1 MNTIQ
6 DLCDSALQT
15 KHAPSIDNL
24 TCVTDRS
31 SNTASLAQATVIPF
45 PWLRR
50 LWERMTAF
58 YGHAWVNVHGQSAQD
73 EEGALTVAGET
84 WQKALI
90 GLEASQFA
98 DGLAACIAEG
108 GEFPPSAPRFRSMCL
123 GVPSLAAVRSH
134 FTAGT
139 TRCNTPF
146 VAKCWEFIDSWSYCQ
161 SSRAEADRMLREAY
175 EQARDFVMRGG
186 VLPEVPVALIEAQ
199 QPAAPQ
205 PASPDVAHAAL
216 EEISSMFHHP
226 ELAAREEKLMAEF
239 HISRNQAHELIES
252 GVL

>member
-6 DLCDSALQT
+6 DLCDAALQT
-15 KHAPSIDNL
+15 KPAPSIDNL
-24 TCVTDRS
+24 TCVTECS
-31 SNTASLAQATVIPF
+31 SNTACLAQATVIPF

-84 WQKALI
+84 WQKVLV

-134 FTAGT
+134 FTAGST
-139 TRCNTPF
+139 QRNTPF
-146 VAKCWEFIDSWSYCQ
+146 VAKCWEFIDPWNYCQ
-161 SSRAEADRMLREAY
+161 SSRAESDRMLREAY

-205 PASPDVAHAAL
+205 PASPEVAQAAL
-216 EEISSMFHHP
+216 KEISSIFHHP

-239 HISRNQAHELIES
+239 HLSRNQAHELIES

>member
-1 MNTIQ
+1 M
-6 DLCDSALQT
+6 
-15 KHAPSIDNL
+15 
-24 TCVTDRS
+24 TDRS

>member
-1 MNTIQ
+1 M
-6 DLCDSALQT
+6 
-15 KHAPSIDNL
+15 
-24 TCVTDRS
+24 TDRS

-84 WQKALI
+84 WQKALV

-139 TRCNTPF
+139 TQRNTPF

-239 HISRNQAHELIES
+239 H
-252 GVL
+252 

>member
-6 DLCDSALQT
+6 NLCDCLPQNDPAS
-15 KHAPSIDNL
+15 SIDPL
-24 TCVTDRS
+24 TCVTECS
-31 SNTASLAQATVIPF
+31 SNTACLAQATVIPF

-50 LWERMTAF
+50 LWERMIAL
-58 YGHAWVNVHGQSAQD
+58 YGNTWVSAHGESAQRED
-73 EEGALTVAGET
+73 GTLTVDGET
-84 WQKALI
+84 WQKVLV

-98 DGLAACIAEG
+98 DGLAACITEG

-134 FTAGT
+134 FTAGS
-139 TRCNTPF
+139 TRGNTPF
-146 VAKCWEFIDSWSYCQ
+146 VAKCWEFIDPWSYCQ

-186 VLPEVPVALIEAQ
+186 VLPAVPVTLIEAQ
-199 QPAAPQ
+199 QPAASQ
-205 PASPDVAHAAL
+205 PASPEVAHAAL

-226 ELAAREEKLMAEF
+226 ELVAREEKLMAEF
-239 HISRNQAHELIES
+239 HLSRNQAHELIES

>member
-1 MNTIQ
+1 
-6 DLCDSALQT
+6 
-15 KHAPSIDNL
+15 
-24 TCVTDRS
+24 
-31 SNTASLAQATVIPF
+31 
-45 PWLRR
+45 
-50 LWERMTAF
+50 MTAF

-84 WQKALI
+84 WQKVLV

-134 FTAGT
+134 FTAGS
-139 TRCNTPF
+139 TRGNTPF
-146 VAKCWEFIDSWSYCQ
+146 VAKCWEFIDTWSYCQ
-161 SSRAEADRMLREAY
+161 SSRAESDRMLREAY

-186 VLPEVPVALIEAQ
+186 VLPAVPVALIEAQ

-205 PASPDVAHAAL
+205 PAS
-216 EEISSMFHHP
+216 
-226 ELAAREEKLMAEF
+226 
-239 HISRNQAHELIES
+239 
-252 GVL
+252 

>member
-1 MNTIQ
+1 
-6 DLCDSALQT
+6 LQI
-15 KHAPSIDNL
+15 KPAPSIDNL

-84 WQKALI
+84 WQKALV

-139 TRCNTPF
+139 TQRNTPF

-252 GVL
+252 GVV

>member
-1 MNTIQ
+1 
-6 DLCDSALQT
+6 
-15 KHAPSIDNL
+15 
-24 TCVTDRS
+24 
-31 SNTASLAQATVIPF
+31 
-45 PWLRR
+45 
-50 LWERMTAF
+50 MTAF

-84 WQKALI
+84 WQKALV

>member
-1 MNTIQ
+1 M
-6 DLCDSALQT
+6 
-15 KHAPSIDNL
+15 
-24 TCVTDRS
+24 TDRS

-84 WQKALI
+84 WQKALV

-139 TRCNTPF
+139 TQRNTPF

-252 GVL
+252 GVV

>member
-6 DLCDSALQT
+6 DLCDSALQI
-15 KHAPSIDNL
+15 KPAPSIDNL

-84 WQKALI
+84 WQKALV

-139 TRCNTPF
+139 TQRNTPF

-239 HISRNQAHELIES
+239 H
-252 GVL
+252 

>member
-1 MNTIQ
+1 M
-6 DLCDSALQT
+6 QT
-15 KHAPSIDNL
+15 KPAPSIDNL

-31 SNTASLAQATVIPF
+31 SNAASLAQATVIPF

-73 EEGALTVAGET
+73 EEGTLTVAGET
-84 WQKALI
+84 WQKVLV

-139 TRCNTPF
+139 TQRNTPF

-252 GVL
+252 GVV

>member
-1 MNTIQ
+1 
-6 DLCDSALQT
+6 
-15 KHAPSIDNL
+15 
-24 TCVTDRS
+24 
-31 SNTASLAQATVIPF
+31 
-45 PWLRR
+45 
-50 LWERMTAF
+50 MTAF

-84 WQKALI
+84 WQKALV

-139 TRCNTPF
+139 TQRNTPF

-205 PASPDVAHAAL
+205 PASL
-216 EEISSMFHHP
+216 TWLTQRWRK
-226 ELAAREEKLMAEF
+226 LAACFITLSWPPVRKSSWPNSTSAGIRRM
-239 HISRNQAHELIES
+239 S
-252 GVL
+252 

>member
-1 MNTIQ
+1 M
-6 DLCDSALQT
+6 
-15 KHAPSIDNL
+15 
-24 TCVTDRS
+24 TDRS
-31 SNTASLAQATVIPF
+31 SNAASLAQATVIPF

-73 EEGALTVAGET
+73 EEGTLTVAGET
-84 WQKALI
+84 WQKVLV

-139 TRCNTPF
+139 TQRNTPF

-252 GVL
+252 GVV

>member
-1 MNTIQ
+1 M
-6 DLCDSALQT
+6 
-15 KHAPSIDNL
+15 
-24 TCVTDRS
+24 TDRS

-239 HISRNQAHELIES
+239 HLSRNQAHELIES